1 MIIIVTEGRDGR
13 TTAQVVREL
22 VELDGGNHADV
33 YVELGGVR
41 TTDELVARWLAARN
55 NKQVA
60 KAAAEAPAEVVAD
73 VKPKQTRKRKNAKEA
88 DNASAV

>member
-41 TTDELVARWLAARN
+41 TTDELAARWLARN
-55 NKQVA
+55 DKYQVA
-60 KAAAEAPAEVVAD
+60 QVEAEAPAEVVAE
-73 VKPKQTRKRKNAKEA
+73 VKPKTTRKRKNAKEA